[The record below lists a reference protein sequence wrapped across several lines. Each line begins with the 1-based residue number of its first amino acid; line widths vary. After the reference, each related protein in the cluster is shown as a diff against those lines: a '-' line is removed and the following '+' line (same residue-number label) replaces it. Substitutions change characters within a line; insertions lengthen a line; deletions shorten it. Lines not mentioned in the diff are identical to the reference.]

1 MKIKELFS
9 KKQCRGSGFGSPTKG
24 QTTQG
29 QTTLGQT
36 TKGKKRDKRVKRQSV
51 KKCDKGAIFFLILT
65 SVTVSIYLLL
75 LRVRLGKTLSGP
87 SAAARTG

>member
-24 QTTQG
+24 QTTKG
-29 QTTLGQT
+29 Q
-36 TKGKKRDKRVKRQSV
+36 KRDKRVKRQSV

-75 LRVRLGKTLSGP
+75 FRVRLGKTLSGP